1 MKKALNSVINVDAAI
16 NLGLI
21 FRQKA
26 TDYKNLLPPS
36 PSLASSLRRTIAGD
50 PIPLFMAGRG
60 DVAGDRERGRN
71 FGQGHASN

>member
-26 TDYKNLLPPS
+26 TDYKNLLPPL
-36 PSLASSLRRTIAGD
+36 PSLRCTIAGD
-50 PIPLFMAGRG
+50 PIPLFMAGR
-60 DVAGDRERGRN
+60 ARRRR
-71 FGQGHASN
+71 Q